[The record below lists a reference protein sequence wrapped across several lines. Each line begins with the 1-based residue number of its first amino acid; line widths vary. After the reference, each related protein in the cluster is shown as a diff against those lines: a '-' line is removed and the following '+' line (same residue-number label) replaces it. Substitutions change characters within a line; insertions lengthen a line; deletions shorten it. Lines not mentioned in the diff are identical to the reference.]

1 MLLFTL
7 QNWHRVNL
15 YTEAVPCVLIPHNK
29 QNKQSKFVWVLVC
42 VRVWGGAHLYSAILC
57 SPAVLFSPLSSSA
70 ALQQCYSPLSSSA
83 NLRSPAVLIS
93 ALQQCYSLLSSS
105 AILCSPA
112 DSLCSCHMW
121 FWMSDCSLLM
131 CIFSNIH
138 QSGVLTVLS
147 GCCMAGAMWNYCC
160 LGSLS
165 VYTIQPCTSSQC
177 HFTQSHLGRMHV
189 CLAANQPPALLAEWQ
204 GFFVCIRNCSTCCVA
219 AGHPPAPLPEGQWP
233 IWINLPCLGL

>member
-1 MLLFTL
+1 MSACVCACVGGCTFVQCYSLL
-7 QNWHRVNL
+7 
-15 YTEAVPCVLIPHNK
+15 
-29 QNKQSKFVWVLVC
+29 SS
-42 VRVWGGAHLYSAILC
+42 SAILSALQQC
-57 SPAVLFSPLSSSA
+57 YSPLSSSA

-83 NLRSPAVLIS
+83 NLRAPAVLIS

-189 CLAANQPPALLAEWQ
+189 CLAATSHLHFWQ
-204 GFFVCIRNCSTCCVA
+204 NDRDFLCAYVIVVHVVWRQVIHR
-219 AGHPPAPLPEGQWP
+219 HPFLRG
-233 IWINLPCLGL
+233 NGLYESIFRVSGYKYLKN